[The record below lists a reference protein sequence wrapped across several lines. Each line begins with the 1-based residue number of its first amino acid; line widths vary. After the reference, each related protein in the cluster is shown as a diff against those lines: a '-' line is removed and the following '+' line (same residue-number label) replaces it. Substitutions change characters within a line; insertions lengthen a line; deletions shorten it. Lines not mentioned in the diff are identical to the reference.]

1 MIPKFV
7 SRNYHANICLTQFEF
22 QASISQDLSIIILT
36 QLLRFTDFIMSEF
49 SCSIKSGTNFNR
61 SPTVVENME
70 GGEEGVR
77 LLNFKYLVYK
87 MHF

>member
-1 MIPKFV
+1 
-7 SRNYHANICLTQFEF
+7 
-22 QASISQDLSIIILT
+22 
-36 QLLRFTDFIMSEF
+36 MSEF

-61 SPTVVENME
+61 SPTVVENKE